1 MSDKLTFEKAMER
14 LEEIVSILENG
25 KCSLDESLKLFEE
38 GTKLSKLCK
47 TELDSAEQKIVE
59 LQANGETKE
68 MEFDSLEGANE

>member
-1 MSDKLTFEKAMER
+1 MSDKITFEKAMER

-47 TELDSAEQKIVE
+47 DDLNKAEQKIVE
-59 LQANGETKE
+59 LQANGETRNI
-68 MEFDSLEGANE
+68 EFESLEGAIE